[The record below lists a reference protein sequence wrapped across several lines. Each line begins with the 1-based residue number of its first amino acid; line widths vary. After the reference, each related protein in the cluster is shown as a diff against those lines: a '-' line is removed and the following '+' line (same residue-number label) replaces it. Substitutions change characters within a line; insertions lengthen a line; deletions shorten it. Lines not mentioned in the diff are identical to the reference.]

1 MNSKKQIADIR
12 KEYLQDRLSEDN
24 INRNPFLQFKVWFD
38 QVLKLKIDEPN
49 AMILATSDKNGIPS
63 ARTVLLKSFDEMGFT
78 FFSNYKSRKGR
89 ELSQNPRASLVFFW
103 KELERQ
109 VRIDGLV
116 EKLSR
121 KESEEYFSQRPLE
134 SRIAAIASQQS
145 EVIPDR
151 QFLED
156 RFEMIKQEYEG
167 KNPLM
172 PFDWGGFLVIPY
184 RFEFWQGRENRLH
197 DRILF
202 EKAGND
208 WKLSRLSP

>member
-1 MNSKKQIADIR
+1 MNSKKQLADIR

-24 INRNPFLQFKVWFD
+24 IIRNPFLQFKLWFD

-63 ARTVLLKSFDEMGFT
+63 ARTVLLKSFNEMGFT
-78 FFSNYKSRKGR
+78 FFSNYKSRKSR
-89 ELSQNPRASLVFFW
+89 ELIQNPRASIVFFW

-121 KESEEYFSQRPLE
+121 KESEEYFNQRPFE
-134 SRIAAIASQQS
+134 SRIASIASQQS

-156 RFEMIKQEYEG
+156 KFEMIKQEYAG

-197 DRILF
+197 DRIIF

>member
-1 MNSKKQIADIR
+1 MNSKNQIADIR
-12 KEYLQDRLSEDN
+12 KEYSLDQLSEN
-24 INRNPFLQFKVWFD
+24 NVHRNPFLQFKDWFD
-38 QVLKLKIDEPN
+38 QVIKSKIDEPN
-49 AMILATSDKNGIPS
+49 AMVLATSDKNGIPS
-63 ARTVLLKSFDEMGFT
+63 ARTVLLKSFDKMGFT
-78 FFSNYKSRKGR
+78 FFTNYRSRKGR
-89 ELSQNPRASLVFFW
+89 ELIQNPRASLVFFW

-134 SRIAAIASQQS
+134 SRIASIASQQS

-156 RFEMIKQEYEG
+156 KFEMIKQEYQG

>member
-1 MNSKKQIADIR
+1 MNSKNQIADIR
-12 KEYLQDRLSEDN
+12 KEYLLDKLSESSV
-24 INRNPFLQFKVWFD
+24 NRDPFLQFKDWFD
-38 QVLKLKIDEPN
+38 QVLNSKIDEPN
-49 AMILATSDKNGIPS
+49 AMIIATSDKNGIPS
-63 ARTVLLKSFDEMGFT
+63 ARTVLLKSFDKMGFT
-78 FFSNYKSRKGR
+78 FFTNYKSRKGR
-89 ELSQNPRASLVFFW
+89 ELIQNPRASLVFFW

-121 KESEEYFSQRPLE
+121 KESEEYFNQRPLE

-151 QFLED
+151 QFIED
-156 RFEMIKQEYEG
+156 KYEVIKQEYEG

>member
-12 KEYLQDRLSEDN
+12 KEYLQDKLSEAD
-24 INRNPFLQFKVWFD
+24 INRNPILQFKVWFD
-38 QVLKLKIDEPN
+38 QVLKSKIDEPN

-202 EKAGND
+202 EKAGSD
-208 WKLSRLSP
+208 WKISRLSP

>member
-1 MNSKKQIADIR
+1 MNSKNKIADIR
-12 KEYLQDRLSEDN
+12 KEYLLDKLSEN
-24 INRNPFLQFKVWFD
+24 SVNRNPFLQFKDWFD
-38 QVLKLKIDEPN
+38 QVLNSKIDEPN

-63 ARTVLLKSFDEMGFT
+63 ARTVLLKSFDKMGFT
-78 FFSNYKSRKGR
+78 FFTNYKSRKGR
-89 ELSQNPRASLVFFW
+89 ELIQNPRASLVFFW

-121 KESEEYFSQRPLE
+121 KESEEYFNQRPLE

-151 QFLED
+151 QFIEDKFEVIKLEY
-156 RFEMIKQEYEG
+156 QG